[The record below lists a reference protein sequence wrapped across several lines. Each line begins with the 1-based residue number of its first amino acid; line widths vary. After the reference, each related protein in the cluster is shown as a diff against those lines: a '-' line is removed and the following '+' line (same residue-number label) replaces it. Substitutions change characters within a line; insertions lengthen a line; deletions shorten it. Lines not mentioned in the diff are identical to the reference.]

1 MANGGYAAVDYAAWR
16 PERLKSMVVAAS
28 GLGLQG
34 DTEGDAFRTRAAIR
48 GFDSLPAEVREMSPS
63 YRGMNPE
70 GVARWKAIA
79 AQAMQK
85 GAAELP
91 MRTPNTIEKVASLST
106 PILIIAGDVDLT
118 TPSAAIRLWSKHLT
132 EAYDWDLIPEAGHA
146 VAWEQPD
153 AFNQA
158 LIAFLRKH

>member
-1 MANGGYAAVDYAAWR
+1 
-16 PERLKSMVVAAS
+16 
-28 GLGLQG
+28 
-34 DTEGDAFRTRAAIR
+34 
-48 GFDSLPAEVREMSPS
+48 
-63 YRGMNPE
+63 
-70 GVARWKAIA
+70 
-79 AQAMQK
+79 
-85 GAAELP
+85 

-118 TPSAAIRLWSKHLT
+118 TPSAAIRLWTTHLT